1 MRLGVLLPV
10 LLLLAVGCA
19 PAAPSTPAA
28 PPAAPPSG
36 AAPQPSG
43 GSTQAQTPPAP
54 ASLKVASGLGTYRA
68 GLDIAIERG
77 YFKAENIDVEIVP
90 LQSGP
95 DQVPFLASGQVDAL
109 FTGPAATHF
118 NALAADVPV
127 KFVAPCASSS
137 PDAKVGNLLLVVRQ
151 DLYDSGQVRSVR
163 DLAGRKI
170 GIPNLESKAYV
181 DAWAWFDR
189 AGLRLT
195 DATFVAPMTF
205 PEMAVGLA
213 NKAIDAAI
221 TLEPFVTQSVAQGTA
236 VFLLGDEQ
244 IMPLRL
250 GCAVAFGEK
259 LVKDRALGKRF
270 LRAYLRGARDYNDA
284 IFKNKDRAAIV
295 QILVDK
301 YPVKDP
307 TMYDKMYPLY
317 IDPNGKINTDSLEMD
332 IRFYKQQGLLT
343 AEPSIPKLVDQTLV
357 NEVVAELGVYQ

>member
-1 MRLGVLLPV
+1 V
-10 LLLLAVGCA
+10 
-19 PAAPSTPAA
+19 PA
-28 PPAAPPSG
+28 
-36 AAPQPSG
+36 
-43 GSTQAQTPPAP
+43 AP
-54 ASLKVASGLGTYRA
+54 ASLKVASGLGSYRA
-68 GLDIAIERG
+68 GLDIGMERG
-77 YFKAENIDVEIVP
+77 YFKQENLDIEIIP

-137 PDAKVGNLLLVVRQ
+137 PDAKVGNLMLVVRQ
-151 DLYDSGQVRSVR
+151 DLYESGQVRSVR
-163 DLAGRKI
+163 DLAGRKV

-181 DAWAWFDR
+181 DAWAWLDR
-189 AGLRLT
+189 AGLKLT
-195 DATFVAPMTF
+195 DVTFVAPMTF

-213 NKAIDAAI
+213 NKAIDGAI
-221 TLEPFVTQSVAQGTA
+221 TLEPFVTQGIAQGSA
-236 VFLLGDEQ
+236 IFLVGDEA

-284 IFKNKDRAAIV
+284 IFKDKDRAAIV

-307 TMYDKMYPLY
+307 AMYDRMMPLY
-317 IDPNGKINTDSLEMD
+317 IDPNGRINTESLEMD
-332 IRFYKQQGLLT
+332 VRFYRQQGTLT
-343 AEPSIPKLVDQTLV
+343 AEPSISKLVDTTYAQ
-357 NEVVAELGVYQ
+357 EVVAELGVYQ